1 VINKINTFTLAALA
15 LISANTQA
23 ICTMEDLYGNWQIK
37 YRSIKPQA
45 VGVCNLEI
53 SGSKGLTGGCTN
65 LTYGYSATIFDSSY
79 FIRPNCTFVLNA
91 VFTDGSSVRTT
102 AKLQPTKNN
111 ATGNVV
117 LIDQGRRFS
126 GKFSIARQ

>member
-1 VINKINTFTLAALA
+1 MINKINTFTLAALA

-53 SGSKGLTGGCTN
+53 SESKGLTGGCTN
-65 LTYGYSATIFDSSY
+65 LLMVQKVMSAGG
-79 FIRPNCTFVLNA
+79 VLA
-91 VFTDGSSVRTT
+91 IWM
-102 AKLQPTKNN
+102 PEE
-111 ATGNVV
+111 
-117 LIDQGRRFS
+117 
-126 GKFSIARQ
+126 